1 MLNIPHHRGLR
12 SLLFSNSSVGYLR
25 PFPIDKK
32 GWRRQRQRLNVT
44 AVWRKHLNWGQI
56 FNHSQ
61 HKLTSSLKTLVVD
74 LARVWAHDFPL
85 GRPALSQQGT
95 RELKQHQ
102 QRRLRKRQ
110 LKSKVAQLQIFS
122 RLFHLVQFVKYWQ
135 FLICWFLGTAFKFRK
150 RKKIWSLLVYVLY
163 KTWN

>member
-1 MLNIPHHRGLR
+1 MRDIQQHRGLR

-25 PFPIDKK
+25 LFLIDKK
-32 GWRRQRQRLNVT
+32 RWRRQDQRLNVT

-61 HKLTSSLKTLVVD
+61 HKFTSSLNTLVVD
-74 LARVWAHDFPL
+74 PAGLWTHDFPL
-85 GRPALSQQGT
+85 GIDRRSPNKGVA
-95 RELKQHQ
+95 RELQRR
-102 QRRLRKRQ
+102 RRLRKRQ
-110 LKSKVAQLQIFS
+110 WKRVVAQLQILS

-150 RKKIWSLLVYVLY
+150 GKKISSSLVLY
-163 KTWN
+163 ETWN